1 MTAYAP
7 PPKAV
12 VRALASLDTGGLTSP
27 AAVKGWLTK
36 LPDEPEA
43 TVRAVWV
50 LVLVCRIEPCEACS
64 ALRLTDCLRC
74 MGRVKSNPVEDGELR
89 LLCDLVLET
98 VQLDNRRQARA
109 RRR

>member
-12 VRALASLDTGGLTSP
+12 VRALASLDTGGLTSH
-27 AAVKGWLTK
+27 AAVNGWLTK
-36 LPDEPEA
+36 LPQEPEA
-43 TVRAVWV
+43 TVRAIWV
-50 LVLVCRIEPCEACS
+50 LVIVCRIETCQAC
-64 ALRLTDCLRC
+64 AVLRLNDCLRC
-74 MGRVKSNPVEDGELR
+74 WARVKGIPVEDDELR
-89 LLCDLVLET
+89 LLCDLVMET